1 MQSWHLKP
9 DSSEDKP
16 HPLPAWASLL
26 GRALRATGFCES
38 GSCWTLMEGLRKL
51 DTRNLVIAPF
61 NDNAV
66 LTENRAEVETFRQL
80 TLV

>member
-1 MQSWHLKP
+1 
-9 DSSEDKP
+9 
-16 HPLPAWASLL
+16 
-26 GRALRATGFCES
+26 
-38 GSCWTLMEGLRKL
+38 MEGLRKL